1 MDLPIENQ
9 RVKKI
14 IDFYCQ
20 GNENQFS
27 KEIGVS
33 QPRINRL
40 FSLDVRSGKYPQV
53 SFDIIQSII
62 NKFINLNPEW
72 VIVGRGSM
80 HKEQQSNIVAEPV
93 ATFRKTKDAIY
104 ELQRIPVYNLDATMG
119 LVPVSDND
127 GIDQEKIV
135 DYISLGML
143 PACDGATPA
152 TGDSMYPLLKAG
164 DIVAYKTI
172 DVERNN
178 IFFGEMYLLS
188 IYIDET
194 ATMKTIKFVQP
205 SDLGTDYVKLVSHNQ
220 HHAVK
225 DVKISQIAAM
235 ALVRAS
241 IRIHN

>member
-1 MDLPIENQ
+1 MIVDRIL
-9 RVKKI
+9 KI
-14 IDFYCQ
+14 IEL
-20 GNENQFS
+20 NN
-27 KEIGVS
+27 
-33 QPRINRL
+33 
-40 FSLDVRSGKYPQV
+40 
-53 SFDIIQSII
+53 I
-62 NKFINLNPEW
+62 NKSQFYKKTGLSNGFLDKVKDVGASKIEDILKTFPEISAEW
-72 VIVGRGSM
+72 LIMGIEPM
-80 HKEQQSNIVAEPV
+80 IKANNTVAQPV
-93 ATFRKTKDAIY
+93 MSYRKTKDPIY

-119 LVPVSDND
+119 LVPVLNDD

-143 PACDGATPA
+143 PSCDGATPA

-172 DVERNN
+172 DVDRNN

-205 SDLGTDYVKLVSHNQ
+205 SDLGNDYIKLVSHNQ
-220 HHAVK
+220 HHADK